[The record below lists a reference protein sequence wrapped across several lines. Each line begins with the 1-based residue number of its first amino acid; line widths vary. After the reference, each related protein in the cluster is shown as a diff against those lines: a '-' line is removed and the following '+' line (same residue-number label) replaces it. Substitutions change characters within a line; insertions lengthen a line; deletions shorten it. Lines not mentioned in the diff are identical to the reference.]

1 MALSITYLP
10 ADPSQ
15 KRGSKIF
22 ALFLGC
28 PAENAQQ
35 TFEELE
41 SSPKAV
47 FSPFTLMKVFL
58 EKERANRLNEVDN
71 SLVTLQNMTEQFV
84 SMDSEA
90 TYPHSPKQMI
100 KLYHDI
106 YHLKNGL
113 VAWKAQVE
121 RMLPSCDDFRRMPGG
136 DVDID
141 PEVYLQRL
149 IDEYET
155 RIHDCEA
162 LLEGGSFAFQIVR
175 IFFNYHSPPPRPTKR
190 KVANSN
196 NNCQLSSG

>member
-10 ADPSQ
+10 ADPGQ
-15 KRGSKIF
+15 KRGSKTF

-28 PAENAQQ
+28 PAEQAER
-35 TFEELE
+35 TLKELR

-47 FSPFTLMKVFL
+47 FSPFTLIKVFL

-71 SLVTLQNMTEQFV
+71 GLVTLQNVTERFV
-84 SMDSEA
+84 SMDRDGN
-90 TYPHSPKQMI
+90 YPQSPKEMI
-100 KLYHDI
+100 KLYNSL

-121 RMLPSCDDFRRMPGG
+121 RMLPSCDEFRSMPGG

-141 PEVYLQRL
+141 PKVYLQRL
-149 IDEYET
+149 IDDYDT

-175 IFFNYHSPPPRPTKR
+175 IT
-190 KVANSN
+190 
-196 NNCQLSSG
+196 